1 MVTGPGPVTGLALYA
16 CPPDPLMP
24 LWKQL
29 GGQAEARV
37 HLRGAG
43 IHRPRRL
50 VPGRAPVLEENTM
63 PHVTHPVVHL
73 ELRTGNLACAC
84 AFYTRLFGWRAE
96 KIDVG
101 SRSYFGLELAN
112 GLEGGVVE
120 CDAER
125 ALWLP
130 YVEVADVREA
140 TERARLL
147 GASVPLEAREGPAGW
162 RSVVATPA
170 GGEIALWQPKR

>member
-29 GGQAEARV
+29 AGQAEVSVRRIGRDSAAAISPGASAG
-37 HLRGAG
+37 LR
-43 IHRPRRL
+43 
-50 VPGRAPVLEENTM
+50 ESTM
-63 PHVTHPVVHL
+63 PDVTHPVVHL

-84 AFYTRLFGWRAE
+84 AFYTWLFGWRAQ
-96 KIDVG
+96 KIYVG
-101 SRSYFGLELAN
+101 ARSYFGLELGTGWRA
-112 GLEGGVVE
+112 
-120 CDAER
+120 ASSSAMPS

-147 GASVPLEAREGPAGW
+147 GASVSLDSREGPAGW